1 MDTGRRL
8 VAGSRNR
15 NEFVVINADDF
26 ERVSAIKMSSFYPG
40 VRSFLDS
47 WVIVD
52 GATHPEFWNVRWC
65 LRSVEVMDKK

>member
-26 ERVSAIKMSSFYPG
+26 ERVSAINMSSFYPG

-52 GATHPEFWNVRWC
+52 GASHPEF
-65 LRSVEVMDKK
+65 